1 MRTQAFLQS
10 TKLVS
15 SWMNICFGSLVIERC
30 KDGCHFWPQ
39 NLTPTIEDI
48 VGAQYGYG
56 GNVVH
61 KFLQLDG
68 FLAEFMQR
76 CKPCLVVLGYISSV
90 RSDLKWC
97 NSHCVVGLVRFKMAV
112 HDMNNE

>member
-1 MRTQAFLQS
+1 
-10 TKLVS
+10 
-15 SWMNICFGSLVIERC
+15 MNICFGSLVIERC
-30 KDGCHFWPQ
+30 ENGCHFWPQ

-61 KFLQLDG
+61 KFLQLDR

-76 CKPCLVVLGYISSV
+76 CKPCLVVFGYISSV
-90 RSDLKWC
+90 RSDLKWFNC
-97 NSHCVVGLVRFKMAV
+97 HCVVGLVSFKMAV
-112 HDMNNE
+112 LVCLQGVGSSYPVFCRTS